1 VPAREEGMPGRAL
14 ALLASTAAFLLPD
27 SANAQMYCRESVA
40 DKDYNIEVSVCVTD
54 ERRDLI
60 VHVKNLDRRRKEI
73 TFSECAVDLTTI
85 GGTKHRSG
93 RVLLS
98 VYESRPNNRHI
109 IAPQVP
115 SHVVR
120 SFRTLDT
127 RLIQC
132 MYVVKIVEQQA
143 AN

>member
-1 VPAREEGMPGRAL
+1 MPGRAL
-14 ALLASTAAFLLPD
+14 MLVVVVGAVCFAN
-27 SANAQMYCRESVA
+27 SAHAQMYCRESIA

-73 TFSECAVDLTTI
+73 TFAECAVDLTTI
-85 GGTKHRSG
+85 GGAKHRSG

-109 IAPQVP
+109 IASQIPP
-115 SHVVR
+115 HVAR
-120 SFRTLDT
+120 GFRTLDT

-132 MYVVKIVEQQA
+132 MYQAKILEQQA